1 MSNYSDLPEM
11 SQRLITATAL
21 MFTMVG
27 GIPAGAEEDPWT
39 QGEQRGY
46 MIALCQM
53 EADGIITSEQSMTY
67 LREYGELTYGFDQ
80 EYLKSILRNYI
91 GLKRCSFSRRVVYEK
106 KPLFP

>member
-1 MSNYSDLPEM
+1 MC
-11 SQRLITATAL
+11 QRSITAVAL
-21 MFTMVG
+21 MFAMVG

-53 EADGIITSEQSMTY
+53 EADGIITPDQSMTY

-80 EYLKSILRNYI
+80 EYLKRILRNYI
-91 GLKRCSFSRRVVYEK
+91 GLRRCSFSRRVIDEK
-106 KPLFP
+106 KPLLP

>member
-1 MSNYSDLPEM
+1 M
-11 SQRLITATAL
+11 SQRLITAVAL

-27 GIPAGAEEDPWT
+27 GVPAEAEEDPWT

-53 EADGIITSEQSMTY
+53 EADGIITPEQSMSY

-80 EYLKSILRNYI
+80 EYLERILRNYI
-91 GLKRCSFSRRVVYEK
+91 GLKRCSFSRRVVYDK
-106 KPLFP
+106 KPLLP